1 MVVTHK
7 FTTDLAKRGVTTKID
22 AVQGDSNSRHLEI
35 ALLANNEP
43 WGLDSIATVTVR
55 YRKPDG
61 TKSSYN
67 AGSYDAASSEN
78 IVSVPVDPAVLDQA
92 GKTLLQVVLS
102 VGDQSI
108 SIFLVEIDVQ
118 QNVMD

>member
-1 MVVTHK
+1 MRIVHK
-7 FTTDLAKRGVTTKID
+7 FESDLVKRPVTRLLTMVQDD
-22 AVQGDSNSRHLEI
+22 ANSRYLEI
-35 ALLANNEP
+35 TLLENGVP

-61 TKSSYN
+61 TKSSYI

-78 IVSVPVDPAVLDQA
+78 IVGVRVDPAVLDQA

-108 SIFLVEIDVQ
+108 SIFYVEINVQ
-118 QNVMD
+118 QNVMA